1 MSKINY
7 RKDQIPIMNYENGTM
22 AVPAVPG
29 AGKTFIVTN
38 LVTKLLAENKNEKGK
53 ILILTYMNSAA
64 NNFKGRIKKILE
76 EKGIDSTNGFE
87 VMTIHSLAAKIIK
100 EKPEVMMLSEDFN
113 IADDLQKTMML
124 NDCINTFRASGGE
137 TAYRYFLKDQ
147 KNQMWYDIQL
157 EAWQDGFFELVAK
170 AISSLKYNDITPQKL
185 EENTLSNK
193 GILKMISF
201 IYKDYDK
208 KLKQNGLL
216 DYDDL
221 LIYAYKT
228 LSIDEQLREKF
239 QNRYKYIFE
248 DECQDSNEIQ
258 GKIIK
263 LGYVS

>member
-38 LVTKLLAENKNEKGK
+38 LVAKLLAENKNEKGK

-113 IADDLQKTMML
+113 IADDLQKT
-124 NDCINTFRASGGE
+124 
-137 TAYRYFLKDQ
+137 
-147 KNQMWYDIQL
+147 
-157 EAWQDGFFELVAK
+157 
-170 AISSLKYNDITPQKL
+170 
-185 EENTLSNK
+185 
-193 GILKMISF
+193 
-201 IYKDYDK
+201 
-208 KLKQNGLL
+208 
-216 DYDDL
+216 
-221 LIYAYKT
+221 
-228 LSIDEQLREKF
+228 IDVK
-239 QNRYKYIFE
+239 
-248 DECQDSNEIQ
+248 
-258 GKIIK
+258 
-263 LGYVS
+263 